1 MDARLRTIV
10 RYFQSCPDP
19 CAPELEGLAHEL
31 HPHIFVCSFQG
42 SSNEGRELVFERLG
56 GRLERQLRRSC
67 GKESVT
73 PLTPEIL
80 GPVALRAL
88 EECATSSTA
97 LWLRE
102 AATTSD
108 QTGRVIELAAVFI
121 RPNQIC
127 GGILYSPTAWFF
139 ADRPVLKVRPL
150 AGKPPR
156 AGAPPLLRSVP
167 RP

>member
-1 MDARLRTIV
+1 MDGRLRTIV

-19 CAPELEGLAHEL
+19 CTPQLEGLAREL
-31 HPHIFVCSFQG
+31 HPHIFVCRFQS
-42 SSNEGRELVFERLG
+42 SSNEGRELVFARLG

-67 GKESVT
+67 GENVAA
-73 PLTPEIL
+73 PLTPEVL
-80 GPVALRAL
+80 GLAAVEALKG
-88 EECATSSTA
+88 CATSNTA
-97 LWLRE
+97 VWLRE

-108 QTGRVIELAAVFI
+108 QAGRVIEMAAVFS